1 MPDKGKNTAVS
12 SKSRNR
18 LVLLLTLMRK
28 TNKRKILNDPVYG
41 FVTLPSDLIYDL
53 IEHSSFQRLRRI
65 KQLGLT
71 DFVYPGALHSRF
83 QHAIGAMHLMG
94 QALNS
99 LEAKGNLIMDVE
111 REAAQVA
118 ILLHDIGH
126 GPFSHVLEY
135 TLLSGIDHEK
145 ITELIMNRLNEEF
158 NGALKLAIEMFK
170 GTYQRSFFHQLISSQ
185 LDMDRLDYIN
195 RDSFFTGVAEG
206 RIGVERIIKMLN
218 IVDGDLVVEE
228 KGLLTVETFLNAR
241 RMMYWQVYLHK
252 TAKSAEVILIKALER
267 ARYLLSEGK
276 EVSCSP
282 FLKVFLHKK
291 LDLQAFE
298 KKDHTLDG
306 FLNIDDTDIWYALK
320 TWRSHDDKVLSFLA
334 KSFVNRKLYTIMV
347 TDLKPKKEQID
358 VIKKELL
365 QKGVNLG
372 DLENFYHTDSISNA
386 GYVVENSHIR
396 ILMKSGEIKD
406 ITEASDLPTVKAL
419 SKIVKKHYL
428 CWAKDVYLQS

>member
-1 MPDKGKNTAVS
+1 
-12 SKSRNR
+12 
-18 LVLLLTLMRK
+18 
-28 TNKRKILNDPVYG
+28 
-41 FVTLPSDLIYDL
+41 
-53 IEHSSFQRLRRI
+53 
-65 KQLGLT
+65 
-71 DFVYPGALHSRF
+71 
-83 QHAIGAMHLMG
+83 
-94 QALNS
+94 
-99 LEAKGNLIMDVE
+99 
-111 REAAQVA
+111 
-118 ILLHDIGH
+118 H